1 VAKQRDP
8 TGPGSWSYAQELF
21 DRGDPLFVDEIRGVT
36 DADRLGDFAARWF
49 ADRRSEA
56 RQFLFDY
63 LSRPLNAFRHEA
75 LVKRLFKLAEKAG
88 DDEVMARFLA
98 AFDRSVRR
106 VKVNRYR
113 SVDRPVA
120 SREEAQGVAQR
131 LSADG
136 FRVLFK
142 GTSPQANWQTW
153 FSSMEGMSRVSAVS
167 YSWDEDALVAW
178 PGSAMW
184 RPKTWPNSEWFWRT
198 TAKMRLFSLSTRR
211 YLCRRAWRYFRKLGK
226 TNPDRYVTA
235 AATALKLYEDADV
248 ADGVALIDNWGLVH
262 ILFHHSPV
270 LISKRN
276 GWLPAPGKALSE
288 LQPAPIYEEQWQTRP
303 QLLLDL
309 VKSGRCRPV
318 RQWAIFMVRRHAAS
332 VLQALS
338 SDELFALLAHDDPAV
353 VGLAVE
359 VIRTGG
365 GMAAF
370 DVNRLLD
377 LLEKPN
383 PDTLDILCSLLADCI
398 GPERVTLE
406 QAVRLAATRPLS
418 IARLGFTWLQ
428 GKSPTSEAD
437 CQALLRLVDAPS
449 EPLRPEMV
457 RWLRGALTGSAHFRP
472 EWVLEFLDSRHA
484 DVRAEGWA
492 WLREDQRLRDDVA
505 IWQKLLESPYDDVR
519 LRLVADLDERVRRGK
534 AGWENGVL
542 NDELLRFLWA
552 SVLLNIQRG
561 SRSKP
566 VVIAQLVR
574 RLQKHTAE
582 AAALLPI
589 LAVALRSLRG
599 PEWRAGLVGVVQL
612 VERNAELA
620 PVVAQAFPELKLVV

>member
-1 VAKQRDP
+1 MQ
-8 TGPGSWSYAQELF
+8 LF
-21 DRGDPLFVDEIRGVT
+21 DRGDPAFVDELRLIT
-36 DADRLGDFAARWF
+36 DADRLGEFASRWLG
-49 ADRRSEA
+49 DQRPEA
-56 RQFLFDY
+56 RQLLFDY
-63 LSRPLNAFRHEA
+63 LSRPLNAVRHEA

-88 DDEVMARFLA
+88 ADAVMARFLV

-106 VKVNRYR
+106 VLERNRYR

-120 SREEAQGVAQR
+120 SREEARALADR
-131 LSADG
+131 LTADG

-142 GTSPQANWQTW
+142 GTGAHGWQDW
-153 FSSMEGMSRVSAVS
+153 FSSMDGMSKVEAVTC
-167 YSWDEDALVAW
+167 SWDEDALVA
-178 PGSAMW
+178 PAGTTMW
-184 RPKTWPNSEWFWRT
+184 RPTGKAAHGPFQVGESFRHYYESQ
-198 TAKMRLFSLSTRR
+198 RLFSLATRR
-211 YLCRRAWRYFRKLGK
+211 YLCRRAWRYFRTLGQ
-226 TNPDRYVTA
+226 TNPERYVTA

-248 ADGVALIDNWGLVH
+248 ADGLALLDKWGLVH

-276 GWLPAPGKALSE
+276 GWVPAPGKALSE
-288 LQPAPIYEEQWQTRP
+288 LQPAPIYEKQWQARP

-309 VKSGRCRPV
+309 VKNGRCRPV

-359 VIRTGG
+359 VIRSGG

-377 LLEKPN
+377 LLERPN
-383 PDTLDILCSLLADCI
+383 PETLDLLCGLLTDCL

-406 QAVRLAATRPLS
+406 QAVRLAASRPLPV
-418 IARLGFTWLQ
+418 ARLGFTWLRS
-428 GKSPTSEAD
+428 KSPASEAD
-437 CQALLRLVDAPS
+437 CQALLRLADAHA

-457 RWLRGALTGSAHFRP
+457 RWLRGALSGSAHLRTD
-472 EWVLEFLDSRHA
+472 WVLELLDSRHT
-484 DVRAEGWA
+484 DVRAEGWT
-492 WLREDQRLRDDVA
+492 WLREDQRLRDDVN
-505 IWQKLLESPYDDVR
+505 IWRKLLESPYDDVR
-519 LRLVADLDERVRRGK
+519 LRLIADLEERVRPSK
-534 AGWENGVL
+534 AGGWESGAL
-542 NDELLRFLWA
+542 DDELVRFLWA

-566 VVIAQLVR
+566 LVIAQLVR

-582 AAALLPI
+582 APVLLPI

-620 PVVAQAFPELKLVV
+620 PVVAQAFPELKLVI